1 MVKIKI
7 CGLTNLEDASAA
19 WGYGADLLGFIFAEN
34 TKRFIELN
42 EASHII
48 RQLKSRYIDVRAVG
62 LFVKENL
69 DDIAYAVAHCDLD
82 LVQLH
87 GSETPDECADLKKL
101 IKDRYDREIQIIKAF
116 RVADEIQRIESYDL
130 ADYSEADYFVFDTYH
145 PGLPGGTGEKFNWN
159 VLINQKEKIE
169 KPFFLAGG
177 LTPGNISDAISEVR
191 PYGIDVSSGIEQ
203 KPRIKDQKLLKEFI
217 DNARNT
223 KIT

>member
-7 CGLTNLEDASAA
+7 CGLTSLDDASMA
-19 WGYGADLLGFIFAEN
+19 WNYGADLLGFIFAEG

-48 RQLKSRYIDVRAVG
+48 RQLKSRFIDLKAVG
-62 LFVKENL
+62 LFVKEDL
-69 DDIAYAVAHCDLD
+69 SDIAYAVAHCDLD

-101 IKDRYDREIQIIKAF
+101 VKDKYDREIEIIKAF
-116 RVADEIQRIESYDL
+116 RVADEIQHIEDFDL
-130 ADYSEADYFVFDTYH
+130 EDYTEADYFVFDTFH
-145 PGLPGGTGEKFNWN
+145 PGLPGGTGEKFNWD
-159 VLINQKEKIE
+159 VLNRQKEKIS

-177 LTPGNISDAISEVR
+177 LTPGNISEAIQEVQ
-191 PYGIDVSSGIEQ
+191 PYGIDVSSGIEE